1 MEFSLE
7 KVVNNGVI
15 STNLQSKMIVLLKE
29 QFTQEE
35 QEWYIGNLYMYMNY
49 HPTNDFI
56 INLDHV
62 FKMIGFATKG
72 NAMKTI
78 KSNFVVDEDYKIL
91 LSHTGKQ
98 VYGGSESEK
107 AAFPYGKA
115 GPSNDEVIF
124 RMEKNLGG
132 AGLNKEDILLNVD
145 TFKNLCMIAKT
156 EKGKTIRKYY
166 VKLEN
171 IYNQLIKEEIQQI
184 KEAQETTVKLLEEKE
199 KCLEEK
205 AKINEELVN
214 KNKLLE
220 QQKHKDITYEEISK
234 AGHVYIF
241 SCDQPGTYKC
251 GRTKNVNSRVKGLQT
266 ACVQTIQVLFDYPTN
281 NDLLLETAVH
291 HILDRYRCN
300 SNREHFRCD
309 LDYMKRIVTIVG
321 KVLDTLKS
329 SYQTISENELMQRL
343 EMKCIEENRN
353 VLSLPDPY
361 QNSFSKWLDENLIYS
376 YGDILQLN
384 TICEDFMGRK
394 VSPRSM
400 SQFRKELE
408 NYIAKDV
415 ILRDKRV
422 NHQMQDS
429 SYNGQK
435 YKGYLHLTLK

>member
-72 NAMKTI
+72 NAKRTI
-78 KSNFVVDEDYKIL
+78 ENNFTKDEDYKIISIKNNIEKQL
-91 LSHTGKQ
+91 LRTEKL
-98 VYGGSESEK
+98 GGS
-107 AAFPYGKA
+107 G
-115 GPSNDEVIF
+115 V
-124 RMEKNLGG
+124 LQ
-132 AGLNKEDILLNVD
+132 EDILLNVD

-205 AKINEELVN
+205 EKCLEEKAKINEELVN

-220 QQKHKDITYEEISK
+220 QQKYKDITYEEISK

-408 NYIAKDV
+408 NYIAKDT

-435 YKGYLHLTLK
+435 YKGYLHVTLK